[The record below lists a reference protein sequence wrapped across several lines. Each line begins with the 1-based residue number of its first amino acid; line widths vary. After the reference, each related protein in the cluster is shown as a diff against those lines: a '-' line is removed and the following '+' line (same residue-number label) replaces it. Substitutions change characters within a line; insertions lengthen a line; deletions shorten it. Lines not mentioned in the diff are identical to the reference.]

1 MRWGVRDEM
10 TNEHMTTDLC
20 MTELRNCQ
28 RLSMGPNFIFF
39 GGQKYGYRPIPTEIV
54 HTELIQLREVLISI
68 GSDVSLI
75 DKWYR
80 IDLNAVPPVSI
91 LQPITTHLP
100 HFLNKRVPNLQ
111 ARDSGIWWGTLPKMQ
126 MLLRKASHTLY
137 INGKMTYDEMHNYH
151 MAVTEREVINGCL
164 SIEEELRDHVI
175 VYTRIIN
182 NINLQNLKRASAF
195 IDMQDRKVDQ
205 EGVGLL
211 AKYRD
216 GLLPKKMEKHNAIY
230 KKYVVDW
237 LGREGLAVET
247 HEEYLSN
254 FINHFYKNVLRLV
267 DRAMRKEDTSKQ
279 GKIVTE
285 ILQHL
290 QTCNESIKAFY
301 GRHSELNRLKGY
313 IDSRNNQ
320 PFVLFGAGGSG
331 KTALL
336 SKIACNAMDVET
348 EDDYEDLEVSQNDQR
363 DLKDSS
369 GKMPKKGK
377 LLSVRS
383 VLWTGKPLLIIRFL
397 GTTPDS
403 SSLAPLLTSICQQL
417 SYNFMLPFEAIPDA
431 MEPLIAHMKKL
442 LQKAS
447 QAKPLIICL
456 DSVDQ
461 LTSSN
466 VGSSMSWLPLKLP
479 PYCKFIVSCT
489 REISNSALSA
499 DYEMLQ
505 RMIDNADN
513 FLEVKPLG
521 ENLSYRIIKSWM
533 EKAGRDL
540 NNYQW
545 RVVANAMAKCSLPL
559 FCRLV
564 FAEIC
569 RWKSYSNPVDTYLA
583 HDVMDSIF
591 LLFEK
596 VETKHGWLLVS
607 HALAYVTAA
616 KSGLSE
622 TECEDLISLDDKVLD
637 DIYQY
642 HLPPVR
648 RVPPLLWTRVRS
660 DLPGYL
666 SDAEADGVRVVNWYH
681 RQFREAAKIRYFKS
695 DSDIIYFHNMM
706 SEFFLGKWGG
716 GTPKPFKFTEIQK
729 HRFGLKS
736 KDSEA
741 DRQIPAM
748 PLIFYTNDGE
758 LSRYNLRKFS
768 ELPYHLVRSGNFSDL
783 YAHVLFN
790 YQWLYTKMRACPLQ
804 SVLSDF
810 EDAFVHAPSKDDKRE
825 LTLVCDSIRLG
836 GAVLGAYIYTC

>member
-10 TNEHMTTDLC
+10 TNEHMTTELC

-28 RLSMGPNFIFF
+28 RLSMGPNFIYF

-54 HTELIQLREVLISI
+54 HSELIQLTEVLDTM
-68 GSDVSLI
+68 GTDVSLLE
-75 DKWYR
+75 KWYR
-80 IDLNAVPPVSI
+80 VDMNAVPPVSI
-91 LQPITTHLP
+91 LQPITTHLT
-100 HFLNKRVPNLQ
+100 HFLNKRVPHLQ

-126 MLLRKASHTLY
+126 MLLRKASHTLF
-137 INGKMTYDEMHNYH
+137 INGKMTHEEMHNYH

-164 SIEEELRDHVI
+164 SIEKELRDHVI
-175 VYTRIIN
+175 IYTRIIN

-195 IDMQDRKVDQ
+195 IDIQDRKIDQ

-216 GLLPKKMEKHNAIY
+216 ELLPKKCEKQLTIY
-230 KKYVVDW
+230 KKYVIDW

-247 HEEYLSN
+247 HEEYLGD

-290 QTCNESIKAFY
+290 QTCNESVEAFY
-301 GRHSELNRLKGY
+301 GRVTELNKLRSY
-313 IDSRNNQ
+313 ILSKNNK
-320 PFVLFGAGGSG
+320 PYVLYGAGGSG

-336 SKIACNAMDVET
+336 SKIACKSMEVEVPP
-348 EDDYEDLEVSQNDQR
+348 ESM
-363 DLKDSS
+363 SS
-369 GKMPKKGK
+369 ENNRASSEGSNVPFTKG
-377 LLSVRS
+377 R
-383 VLWTGKPLLIIRFL
+383 PLLIIRYL

-403 SSLAPLLTSICQQL
+403 SSLVPLLTSICQQL
-417 SYNFMLPFEAIPDA
+417 SYTFMLPFEAIPDDVA
-431 MEPLIAHMKKL
+431 ALISHMKDL
-442 LQKAS
+442 LLKATKE
-447 QAKPLIICL
+447 QPLMICL

-461 LTSSN
+461 L
-466 VGSSMSWLPLKLP
+466 VGTNAGNRMSWLPLKLP
-479 PYCKFIVSCT
+479 PYCKLIVTCT
-489 REISNSALSA
+489 REIHNEALSV
-499 DYEMLQ
+499 DYEMLN
-505 RMIDNADN
+505 RMINSSEN
-513 FLEVKPLG
+513 FLEVQPLG
-521 ENLSYRIIKSWM
+521 EDLSYRVIQLWM
-533 EKAGRDL
+533 ESAGRDL

-559 FCRLV
+559 FCKLV

-569 RWKSYSNPVDTYLA
+569 RWKSYAKPVDTYLA
-583 HDVMDSIF
+583 NSVMDSIF

-616 KSGLSE
+616 RSGLSE

-648 RVPPLLWTRVRS
+648 RIPPLLWTRVRS

-666 SDAEADGVRVVNWYH
+666 SDSEADGVRVVNWYH
-681 RQFREAAKIRYFKS
+681 RQFKDAARDRYFKT

-716 GTPKPFKFTEIQK
+716 GIPKPFKFTEIQK

-748 PLIFYTNDGE
+748 PLVFYTNEGV

-768 ELPYHLVRSGNFSDL
+768 ELPYHLVRSGNFPDL
-783 YAHVLFN
+783 YANVLYN
-790 YQWLYTKMRACPLQ
+790 YQWLYAKMRACPLQ

-810 EDAFVHAPSKDDKRE
+810 EDALSYVQCEDDKRE

-836 GAVLGAYIYTC
+836 GAVLGEFHIEFTTNSKHLLNIYLIF

>member
-10 TNEHMTTDLC
+10 TNEHMTTELC
-20 MTELRNCQ
+20 MTELKNCQ

-39 GGQKYGYRPIPTEIV
+39 GGQKYGYRPIPSEII
-54 HTELIQLREVLISI
+54 HSELIQLREILITM
-68 GSDVSLI
+68 GTDVSLL

-80 IDLNAVPPVSI
+80 IDMNAVPPVSI
-91 LQPITTHLP
+91 LQPITTHLT
-100 HFLNKRVPNLQ
+100 HFLNKRVPHLQ

-137 INGKMTYDEMHNYH
+137 INGKFSHEEMHNYH

-164 SIEEELRDHVI
+164 SIEKELRDHVI
-175 VYTRIIN
+175 IYTRIIQ

-195 IDMQDRKVDQ
+195 IDIQDRKVDQ
-205 EGVGLL
+205 EGVNLL

-216 GLLPKKMEKHNAIY
+216 GLLPKKMDRHKGIY
-230 KKYVVDW
+230 KKYVIDW
-237 LGREGLAVET
+237 IGREGLAVET
-247 HEEYLSN
+247 HEEYLAD

-267 DRAMRKEDTSKQ
+267 DRAMRKEDTSQQ
-279 GKIVTE
+279 GRIVTE

-290 QTCNESIKAFY
+290 QSCNESVEGFY
-301 GRHSELNRLKGY
+301 GRVSELAQLRSYMVSKK
-313 IDSRNNQ
+313 NQ

-336 SKIACNAMDVET
+336 SKVACKSMNADDNIK
-348 EDDYEDLEVSQNDQR
+348 EDIPESDCQPGNHARKQKES
-363 DLKDSS
+363 SWFPS
-369 GKMPKKGK
+369 GKPM
-377 LLSVRS
+377 LV
-383 VLWTGKPLLIIRFL
+383 IRYC

-417 SYNFMLPFEAIPDA
+417 SYHYMVPFESIPIDLV
-431 MEPLIAHMKKL
+431 PLTAHMKDL
-442 LQKAS
+442 LTKATKA
-447 QAKPLIICL
+447 QPLVICL

-461 LTSSN
+461 L
-466 VGSSMSWLPLKLP
+466 VGTRVGERMSWLPLRLP

-489 REISNSALSA
+489 RETGNTNLSQ
-499 DYEMLQ
+499 DYEILNTI
-505 RMIDNADN
+505 IDNPDN
-513 FLEVKPLG
+513 FLEVKQLG
-521 ENLSYRIIKSWM
+521 EDLSYRVIQLWM
-533 EKAGRDL
+533 KKAGRDL

-545 RVVANAMAKCSLPL
+545 RVVANAMSKCSLPL
-559 FCRLV
+559 FCKLV

-569 RWKSYSNPVDTYLA
+569 RWKSYANPVDTYLR
-583 HDVMDSIF
+583 HTVMDSIF

-616 KSGLSE
+616 RSGLSE

-648 RVPPLLWTRVRS
+648 RIPPLLFTRVRS

-666 SDAEADGVRVVNWYH
+666 SDSEADGVRVINWYH
-681 RQFREAAKIRYFKS
+681 RQFRDAAKYRYFKTE
-695 DSDIIYFHNMM
+695 DDTIYFHNMM

-716 GTPKPFKFTEIQK
+716 GIPKPFKFTEIQK
-729 HRFGLKS
+729 HRFGLES

-741 DRQIPAM
+741 DRQVPAM
-748 PLIFYTNDGE
+748 PLVFYTNDGE

-768 ELPYHLVRSGNFSDL
+768 ELPYHLVRSKNFHDL
-783 YAHVLFN
+783 YLNTLFN
-790 YQWLYTKMRACPLQ
+790 YQWLYAKMRACPLQ

-810 EDAFVHAPSKDDKRE
+810 EDAFIHAPTKEDKRE
-825 LTLVCDSIRLG
+825 IILVCDSIRLG
-836 GAVLGAYIYTC
+836 GAVLGI